1 MSRHAAIR
9 AVSGEEVV
17 RGLEKKGIII
27 KCWSLRGIAEE
38 APLAYKDV
46 EQVVNVVHQAELS
59 KKVARLVPL
68 AVIKG
73 E

>member
-1 MSRHAAIR
+1 M
-9 AVSGEEVV
+9 
-17 RGLEKKGIII
+17 
-27 KCWSLRGIAEE
+27 RGIAEE
-38 APLAYKDV
+38 APLAYKDIDNVV
-46 EQVVNVVHQAELS
+46 EVVHQAGLS